1 MANLTKLE
9 FTALQSSGR
18 NYLSWVLDAEIHLD
32 AMGLGD
38 TIKEENKA
46 SNQNCARAMIFLRHH
61 LDEILKIEYLTVKDP
76 LVLWK
81 NLKERFDHLK
91 MVIHPKAQYDWMHLR
106 LQDFKSIHEYNS
118 AMFRITSQLKLCGET
133 VSEIDMMEKTFST
146 FHASNVLLQ
155 QQYRE
160 KGFKK
165 YSELISHLLVAE
177 QNNDLLLKN
186 HENRPTGSE
195 PLPEVNEAYAHHAR
209 RGKGRGPRGRGRGRD
224 YGQERNS
231 NLGINHSSNKKE
243 KRKDEK
249 REATREGCFRCGGR
263 GHYARDCRT
272 PKHLVELYQES
283 LKKKEKNPEA
293 NFISENQVDITH
305 LDVADFFA
313 HPEGKID
320 HLIGDGS
327 VNMEE

>member
-1 MANLTKLE
+1 MSRMCSCSINIE
-9 FTALQSSGR
+9 R
-18 NYLSWVLDAEIHLD
+18 
-32 AMGLGD
+32 
-38 TIKEENKA
+38 KA
-46 SNQNCARAMIFLRHH
+46 
-61 LDEILKIEYLTVKDP
+61 
-76 LVLWK
+76 
-81 NLKERFDHLK
+81 
-91 MVIHPKAQYDWMHLR
+91 
-106 LQDFKSIHEYNS
+106 
-118 AMFRITSQLKLCGET
+118 
-133 VSEIDMMEKTFST
+133 
-146 FHASNVLLQ
+146 
-155 QQYRE
+155 
-160 KGFKK
+160 
-165 YSELISHLLVAE
+165 ELISHLLVAE

-209 RGKGRGPRGRGRGRD
+209 REKGRGPNCGRECGRGLD

-231 NLGINHSSNKKE
+231 IPGINHSSNKKE
-243 KRKDEK
+243 KRKEEK

-263 GHYARDCRT
+263 GHYAHDCRT

-283 LKKKEKNPEA
+283 LKKKEKIPEA

>member
-1 MANLTKLE
+1 MVNLTKLK

-32 AMGLGD
+32 TMGLGD

-91 MVIHPKAQYDWMHLR
+91 MVIHPKARHDWMHLR

-118 AMFRITSQLKLCGET
+118 VMFRITTQLKLCGET
-133 VSEIDMMEKTFST
+133 
-146 FHASNVLLQ
+146 
-155 QQYRE
+155 
-160 KGFKK
+160 
-165 YSELISHLLVAE
+165 
-177 QNNDLLLKN
+177 
-186 HENRPTGSE
+186 NRPTGSE

-209 RGKGRGPRGRGRGRD
+209 REKGRGPNRERGRDRD
-224 YGQERNS
+224 YGQER
-231 NLGINHSSNKKE
+231 

-249 REATREGCFRCGGR
+249 CEATREGCFRCDVR

-293 NFISENQVDITH
+293 NFIYENPVDITH

-320 HLIGDGS
+320 HLIGDGP

>member
-1 MANLTKLE
+1 
-9 FTALQSSGR
+9 
-18 NYLSWVLDAEIHLD
+18 
-32 AMGLGD
+32 
-38 TIKEENKA
+38 
-46 SNQNCARAMIFLRHH
+46 
-61 LDEILKIEYLTVKDP
+61 
-76 LVLWK
+76 
-81 NLKERFDHLK
+81 
-91 MVIHPKAQYDWMHLR
+91 MVIHPKTRYDWMHLR
-106 LQDFKSIHEYNS
+106 LQDFKNIHEYNS
-118 AMFRITSQLKLCGET
+118 DMFIITSQLKLCEET
-133 VSEIDMMEKTFST
+133 VSEIDMIKNMFST
-146 FHASNVLLQ
+146 IHASIVLLR

-165 YSELISHLLVAE
+165 YSELISYLLMAE

-195 PLPEVNEAYAHHAR
+195 PQPEVNEAYAHHAR
-209 RGKGRGPRGRGRGRD
+209 REKGRGPNRGRGRGRGHGRD

-231 NLGINHSSNKKE
+231 IPDINISSNKKE

-263 GHYARDCRT
+263 GHYAPDCRT
-272 PKHLVELYQES
+272 PKYLVELYQES
-283 LKKKEKNPEA
+283 LKKKEKNSEA
-293 NFISENQVDITH
+293 NFISENQVDFTH
-305 LDVADFFA
+305 LDIADFFA

>member
-1 MANLTKLE
+1 
-9 FTALQSSGR
+9 
-18 NYLSWVLDAEIHLD
+18 
-32 AMGLGD
+32 
-38 TIKEENKA
+38 
-46 SNQNCARAMIFLRHH
+46 
-61 LDEILKIEYLTVKDP
+61 
-76 LVLWK
+76 
-81 NLKERFDHLK
+81 
-91 MVIHPKAQYDWMHLR
+91 
-106 LQDFKSIHEYNS
+106 
-118 AMFRITSQLKLCGET
+118 
-133 VSEIDMMEKTFST
+133 MMKKTFST

-155 QQYRE
+155 QQYQE

-209 RGKGRGPRGRGRGRD
+209 CGKGRGPRSRGRGRGCD
-224 YGQERNS
+224 YGQERNYFACV
-231 NLGINHSSNKKE
+231 NHSSNKNYNQKE

-249 REATREGCFRCGGR
+249 CEATWEGCFRCGGR

-283 LKKKEKNPEA
+283 LKKKEKNSEA

-305 LDVADFFA
+305 LDVANFFA

-327 VNMEE
+327 VNMKE

>member
-32 AMGLGD
+32 AMGLEN

-61 LDEILKIEYLTVKDP
+61 LDEILKIEYLAVKDP

-91 MVIHPKAQYDWMHLR
+91 MVIHPKARYDWMHLR

-133 VSEIDMMEKTFST
+133 
-146 FHASNVLLQ
+146 
-155 QQYRE
+155 
-160 KGFKK
+160 
-165 YSELISHLLVAE
+165 
-177 QNNDLLLKN
+177 
-186 HENRPTGSE
+186 NRPTGSE
-195 PLPEVNEAYAHHAR
+195 PLPKVNEAYAHHAR
-209 RGKGRGPRGRGRGRD
+209 CGKGRGPRSRGRGRGCD

-263 GHYARDCRT
+263 GHYARECRT
-272 PKHLVELYQES
+272 PKHLVEIYQES
-283 LKKKEKNPEA
+283 LNKKEKNPEA
-293 NFISENQVDITH
+293 NFISKNQVDITH
-305 LDVADFFA
+305 LDVANFFA

-327 VNMEE
+327 VNMKE

>member
-9 FTALQSSGR
+9 FSALQSSGR

-38 TIKEENKA
+38 TIKEENKV
-46 SNQNCARAMIFLRHH
+46 SNQNCAQAMIFLRHH

-91 MVIHPKAQYDWMHLR
+91 M
-106 LQDFKSIHEYNS
+106 
-118 AMFRITSQLKLCGET
+118 
-133 VSEIDMMEKTFST
+133 
-146 FHASNVLLQ
+146 

-186 HENRPTGSE
+186 HENGPTGSE
-195 PLPEVNEAYAHHAR
+195 PLPEVYEAYAYHAR
-209 RGKGRGPRGRGRGRD
+209 REKGRGPNCGRECGRGLD

-231 NLGINHSSNKKE
+231 IPGINHSSNKKE
-243 KRKDEK
+243 KTKDKK

-263 GHYARDCRT
+263 VSSSYSET
-272 PKHLVELYQES
+272 
-283 LKKKEKNPEA
+283 

-320 HLIGDGS
+320 HLIGNGS

>member
-1 MANLTKLE
+1 MVNLTKLE
-9 FTALQSSGR
+9 FTALQNSGR

-46 SNQNCARAMIFLRHH
+46 SNKSCVRAMIFLRHH
-61 LDEILKIEYLTVKDP
+61 LDEILKIKYLTVKDP

-91 MVIHPKAQYDWMHLR
+91 MAIHPKARYDWMHLR
-106 LQDFKSIHEYNS
+106 LQDFKYIHKYNS

-133 VSEIDMMEKTFST
+133 VIEVDMMEKTFFT
-146 FHASNVLLQ
+146 FHASNVLFQ

-195 PLPEVNEAYAHHAR
+195 LLPEVNEAYAHHPR
-209 RGKGRGPRGRGRGRD
+209 HEKGRGPHHGRGRRRDRGRD
-224 YGQERNS
+224 YGQER
-231 NLGINHSSNKKE
+231 
-243 KRKDEK
+243 
-249 REATREGCFRCGGR
+249 
-263 GHYARDCRT
+263 HYARDCRT
-272 PKHLVELYQES
+272 PKHFVELYQES
-283 LKKKEKNPEA
+283 LKNKEKNPEA
-293 NFISENQVDITH
+293 NFISGNQVDITH
-305 LDVADFFA
+305 MGVANFFA

-320 HLIGDGS
+320 HLIGDCS

>member
-1 MANLTKLE
+1 
-9 FTALQSSGR
+9 
-18 NYLSWVLDAEIHLD
+18 
-32 AMGLGD
+32 
-38 TIKEENKA
+38 
-46 SNQNCARAMIFLRHH
+46 MIFLCHH

-91 MVIHPKAQYDWMHLR
+91 MVIHPKARYDWMHLR

-160 KGFKK
+160 K
-165 YSELISHLLVAE
+165 
-177 QNNDLLLKN
+177 
-186 HENRPTGSE
+186 
-195 PLPEVNEAYAHHAR
+195 VNEAYAHHAR
-209 RGKGRGPRGRGRGRD
+209 RGKGRGPNRGRGRGRGRGCD

-231 NLGINHSSNKKE
+231 IPGINHSSNKKE

-249 REATREGCFRCGGR
+249 REAIREGCFRCGGR
-263 GHYARDCRT
+263 GHYARDCCT

-293 NFISENQVDITH
+293 NFISGNQVDITH
-305 LDVADFFA
+305 LDVTDFFA
-313 HPEGKID
+313 HSEGKID